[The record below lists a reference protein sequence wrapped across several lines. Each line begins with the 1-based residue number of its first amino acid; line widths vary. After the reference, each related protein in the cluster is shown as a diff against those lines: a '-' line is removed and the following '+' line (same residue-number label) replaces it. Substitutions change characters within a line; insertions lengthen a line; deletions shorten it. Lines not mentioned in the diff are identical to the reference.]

1 MNVITKKIELADG
14 RVIEIETGKLAKQAD
29 GSAVVKMGG
38 TMLLA
43 TVCAA
48 KEVKEGT
55 DFMPL
60 TVDYREKYY
69 SAGRFPGG
77 FLKRE
82 SKPSDYE
89 VLIAR
94 LIDRPIRPLWPDDF
108 HLEVFVQVSLIS
120 AEKDIQP
127 DALAGLAASAA
138 LATSDLPFGGPV
150 GEVRVARI
158 DGQFV
163 INPTFSQT
171 ERADLELMVAATE
184 ENIMMVEGEM
194 KEVSEHDMLEAI
206 KFAHEE
212 IKKHCRVQKELMAEL
227 GTDKVKRDYPHDE
240 QDEELRKAVYDFCY
254 PKCYA
259 LAKSAKPKH
268 EREDGFT
275 AIKDEF
281 VATIPEPANL
291 EEKDA
296 YEAKVAMASRYY
308 HDVEKEAM
316 RNMILDEGIRLDG
329 RVCNQVRPI
338 WCEVDYLPCAHGSAI
353 FTRGETQSLASV
365 TLGTKLD
372 MKEMDEVL
380 IQGDQQ
386 FVLHYNFPP
395 FATGEAKPQRGVGR
409 REIGHGNLAMR
420 ALKPVIPVAPENP
433 YAVRVVS
440 DILES
445 NGSSSMASVCGG
457 CLALMDAGVKITK
470 PVAGVAMGLITDA
483 ERPNDRYAILT
494 DILGDE
500 DHLGD
505 MDFKVTG
512 TRDGI
517 TATQMDIKVD
527 GLSYEVLEKALEQAR
542 QGRMHIMGEMMKT
555 ISEPREDYK
564 PFVPRI
570 EQLRIPAEF
579 IGAVIGKGG
588 ETIQKIQKETG
599 TTIAIDEVPIPG
611 TNLTEGVVDIA
622 SADRDAMKKAVDW
635 IKGICAVPEAGQ
647 VYHGKVV
654 SILEFGAFIEI
665 LPGKEGLLHVSEI
678 AWTKT
683 DKVEDVLAVGDE
695 VDVKLLEIDA
705 KTGKMRLSM
714 RALTEKPEGYV
725 EPKGRGDRGPRR
737 EGGDRRED
745 RGERRERRDGDRGP
759 RRDGERREHRDGD
772 RGPRR
777 EGDRGPRHGGAQR
790 PSAPAP
796 TVDDYR
802 EPVDEL
808 Y

>member
-1 MNVITKKIELADG
+1 
-14 RVIEIETGKLAKQAD
+14 
-29 GSAVVKMGG
+29 
-38 TMLLA
+38 
-43 TVCAA
+43 
-48 KEVKEGT
+48 
-55 DFMPL
+55 
-60 TVDYREKYY
+60 
-69 SAGRFPGG
+69 
-77 FLKRE
+77 
-82 SKPSDYE
+82 
-89 VLIAR
+89 
-94 LIDRPIRPLWPDDF
+94 
-108 HLEVFVQVSLIS
+108 
-120 AEKDIQP
+120 
-127 DALAGLAASAA
+127 
-138 LATSDLPFGGPV
+138 
-150 GEVRVARI
+150 
-158 DGQFV
+158 
-163 INPTFSQT
+163 
-171 ERADLELMVAATE
+171 
-184 ENIMMVEGEM
+184 
-194 KEVSEHDMLEAI
+194 
-206 KFAHEE
+206 
-212 IKKHCRVQKELMAEL
+212 
-227 GTDKVKRDYPHDE
+227 
-240 QDEELRKAVYDFCY
+240 
-254 PKCYA
+254 
-259 LAKSAKPKH
+259 
-268 EREDGFT
+268 
-275 AIKDEF
+275 
-281 VATIPEPANL
+281 
-291 EEKDA
+291 
-296 YEAKVAMASRYY
+296 
-308 HDVEKEAM
+308 
-316 RNMILDEGIRLDG
+316 
-329 RVCNQVRPI
+329 
-338 WCEVDYLPCAHGSAI
+338 
-353 FTRGETQSLASV
+353 
-365 TLGTKLD
+365 
-372 MKEMDEVL
+372 
-380 IQGDQQ
+380 
-386 FVLHYNFPP
+386 
-395 FATGEAKPQRGVGR
+395 
-409 REIGHGNLAMR
+409 
-420 ALKPVIPVAPENP
+420 
-433 YAVRVVS
+433 
-440 DILES
+440 
-445 NGSSSMASVCGG
+445 
-457 CLALMDAGVKITK
+457 
-470 PVAGVAMGLITDA
+470 
-483 ERPNDRYAILT
+483 
-494 DILGDE
+494 
-500 DHLGD
+500 

-512 TRDGI
+512 TADGI

-714 RALTEKPEGYV
+714 RALTDKPEGYV

-737 EGGDRRED
+737 EGGERRED

-759 RRDGERREHRDGD
+759 RREGERRERREGGD

-777 EGDRGPRHGGAQR
+777 EGDRPRHGGAQR

-796 TVDDYR
+796 TADDYR